1 MNNQPSNPSRQR
13 WSAMELTGLALVLSS
28 LAALLFAPDS
38 LSGLFTAITA
48 RVCPIVVDAFLTS
61 DVGVA
66 IVVSVIVG
74 RVLERLGFTDAL
86 IRIFLPV
93 MGAMGIN
100 PSVII
105 PSVYNILGDIN
116 ASGKIAGPI
125 LVKAGATQDEIKL
138 SIATMIQ
145 NPQSFATFAIGLVA
159 LTAFGINP
167 LPVVLLSIF
176 LPLIVVPF
184 FLSRTLYRDTKAVEL
199 ETLPRFTPQTPMMK
213 VLFDSGIEGMQ
224 LLLLV
229 IIPAVAVVF
238 TLIGV
243 LDFLGVWAAIEAG
256 IGSLLSALAIEPTTG
271 VLSVLVSPT
280 LAVAQLPALTGIDPR
295 LVVGGFV
302 LANSGFPLSVVLGQV
317 PATWAEST
325 GLPEKDGLIAAVL
338 GCGIRLTT
346 AAALAYWLTPFI
358 LR

>member
-1 MNNQPSNPSRQR
+1 M
-13 WSAMELTGLALVLSS
+13 
-28 LAALLFAPDS
+28 
-38 LSGLFTAITA
+38 
-48 RVCPIVVDAFLTS
+48 
-61 DVGVA
+61 
-66 IVVSVIVG
+66 
-74 RVLERLGFTDAL
+74 
-86 IRIFLPV
+86 
-93 MGAMGIN
+93 
-100 PSVII
+100 
-105 PSVYNILGDIN
+105 
-116 ASGKIAGPI
+116 
-125 LVKAGATQDEIKL
+125 
-138 SIATMIQ
+138 
-145 NPQSFATFAIGLVA
+145 ATFAIGLVA